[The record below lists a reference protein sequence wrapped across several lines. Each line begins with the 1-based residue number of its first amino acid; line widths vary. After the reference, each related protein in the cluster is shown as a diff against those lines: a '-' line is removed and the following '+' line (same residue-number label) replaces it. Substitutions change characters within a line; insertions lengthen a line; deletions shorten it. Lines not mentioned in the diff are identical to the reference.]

1 MRVPEFDAWVER
13 EGKVRVVRQG
23 INPWSGPIKFK
34 LV

>member
-23 INPWSGPIKFK
+23 INPWCDRLKSK